1 MTIKIEGL
9 PEGQVIKNIKLDI
22 SFESGQTAVIKQV
35 TTAQTEQNEKNQ
47 IDIPVENR
55 ASNNAMVDEE
65 F

>member
-22 SFESGQTAVIKQV
+22 SFESGQTAAIKQV
-35 TTAQTEQNEKNQ
+35 TTSQPTKTAQTET
-47 IDIPVENR
+47 PVENR
-55 ASNNAMVDEE
+55 APNNAMVDEE